1 MILLSE
7 NICVQK
13 PNAKTPLHFIF
24 QCAEYFHFHSTCT
37 GNNVTFLLVSLF
49 APGLCH
55 RLWPSRASSVKMGRR
70 MGTRGIHW
78 RHSGGSLPPSMRLSL
93 QMREY
98 LLSSSVF
105 GFKFTYRVSQKNA
118 LLSLEANMSGF

>member
-24 QCAEYFHFHSTCT
+24 QCAKYFYFHSTCT

-55 RLWPSRASSVKMGRR
+55 RLWPSRASSGQMGRR

-78 RHSGGSLPPSMRLSL
+78 RHSGGSLPPAMRLSL

-105 GFKFTYRVSQKNA
+105 GLNLHTGCPKKNA
-118 LLSLEANMSGF
+118 LLSLEANISGF